1 MMIATKGAAIILNP
15 KSGAPGRRS
24 SRDAIDAL
32 FASAGLSHSIAV
44 VGDDRQNAFDLAR
57 RAVGEGFETVVAAG
71 GDGTVG
77 AVASALVGSDVALGV
92 APLGTL
98 NHFAKDLGIPLDPSA
113 AARVISRRNT
123 RLIDVAEVNG
133 RFFVNNSSIGI
144 YPNIVI
150 ARERRRRR
158 VHNKWIAFALATGH
172 VLRRYPF
179 LDVRIDANGA
189 TVAQRTPFVFV
200 GNNEYQIHGL
210 NIGTRRHLDR
220 GRLYLYV
227 AAPVSRIGL
236 VGMALAAL
244 FGRLDKTRGLQMFS
258 LERVSIETK
267 RRSVRVSADG
277 EILRLPT
284 PLHYAL
290 RPRALKVI
298 VP

>member
-1 MMIATKGAAIILNP
+1 MTIATKGAAIILNP
-15 KSGAPGRRS
+15 RSGAPGRRAD
-24 SRDAIDAL
+24 RDAIDAL
-32 FASAGLSHSIAV
+32 FTSAGLSHSIAV
-44 VGDDRQNAFDLAR
+44 VDDRHSAYDLAR
-57 RAVGEGFETVVAAG
+57 RAVDDGFETIVAGG

-77 AVASALVGSDVALGV
+77 AVASALVGSDAALGV

-98 NHFAKDLGIPLDPSA
+98 NHFAKDLGIPLDPTA
-113 AARVISRRNT
+113 AADVISRRKA

-150 ARERRRRR
+150 ARERRRRTI
-158 VHNKWIAFALATGH
+158 HNKWVAFALAAGH

-179 LDVRIDANGA
+179 LEVRI
-189 TVAQRTPFVFV
+189 VADGHEIRQRTPFVFV

-210 NIGTRRHLDR
+210 NIGTRRHLDH
-220 GRLYLYV
+220 GRLFLYV
-227 AAPVSRIGL
+227 AAPVSRFGL
-236 VGMALAAL
+236 VAMALAAL
-244 FGRLDKTRGLQMFS
+244 FGRLDQTRGLQMFS
-258 LERVSIETK
+258 LEEAAIGTK
-267 RRSVRVSADG
+267 RRRVRVSTDG
-277 EILRLPT
+277 EVLRLKT